1 MRSLQYTAN
10 AGQQAWGTIWEI
22 PVNFNP
28 EGKRPSKLQRW
39 IETYP
44 QSGKDVLFILS
55 AISDI
60 FADTSSLVKKYG
72 ITLSRRDPVFSES
85 RRYRSLVLISSPQAL
100 RDLRMKDLF
109 STQKDKVI
117 LSKDVEHRRQHM
129 SIVNRCHFQL
139 RGGAEFDALIARII
153 EYVDSLFKMCS
164 EAQAE
169 VMSLCQAPELYK
181 VDW

>member
-1 MRSLQYTAN
+1 
-10 AGQQAWGTIWEI
+10 
-22 PVNFNP
+22 
-28 EGKRPSKLQRW
+28 
-39 IETYP
+39 
-44 QSGKDVLFILS
+44 
-55 AISDI
+55 
-60 FADTSSLVKKYG
+60 
-72 ITLSRRDPVFSES
+72 
-85 RRYRSLVLISSPQAL
+85 
-100 RDLRMKDLF
+100 MKDLF